1 MNVNLGLHT
10 QAPYPKSAGANYKIT
25 PTLEPLQ
32 DLRSDLTVFSG
43 LDHRTGG
50 DTATLARPATIAR
63 ARAAEMGAK
72 AKPYHHLDK

>member
-25 PTLEPLQ
+25 PTLEPLK

-50 DTATLARPATIAR
+50 GHGNFSAPRDDSARGLRRWGQKQSPITA
-63 ARAAEMGAK
+63 
-72 AKPYHHLDK
+72 

>member
-25 PTLEPLQ
+25 PTLEPLK

-50 DTATLARPATIAR
+50 GDTATLARPATIAR
-63 ARAAEMGAK
+63 AVCGDGGKSK
-72 AKPYHHLDK
+72 ALSPLR

>member
-50 DTATLARPATIAR
+50 GHGNFSAPRDDSAR
-63 ARAAEMGAK
+63 AGRGDGGKSK
-72 AKPYHHLDK
+72 ALSPLR